1 MFDPFRP
8 RLFFLCAL
16 WLGGLAFSMFSRNCF
31 LFWFFLLAG
40 CASVVDL
47 ENVGSQVDR
56 GWLEGDGSSTV
67 LVVGYAYDPEK
78 RSAFEQEMVLAL
90 RARGISAVAS
100 GGRLPDL
107 RSVTE
112 TVLSDFLQASP
123 DAAVLLVRALSV
135 TQEHSRGVQDGAVH
149 ALFVDDALDWDVSTG
164 AQLEASLYVHGRD
177 AFVWREWTQLGTR
190 NAIGS
195 KALSAFANHLLQSM
209 IRDGVADRL

>member
-1 MFDPFRP
+1 
-8 RLFFLCAL
+8 
-16 WLGGLAFSMFSRNCF
+16 MFSRI
-31 LFWFFLLAG
+31 LALTSFFVLG
-40 CASVVDL
+40 CAGVVQL
-47 ENVGSQVDR
+47 EELGLQFESDWQGVA
-56 GWLEGDGSSTV
+56 TFPTI

-90 RARGISAVAS
+90 RARGITAVAS
-100 GGRLPDL
+100 GGWLPDL
-107 RSVTE
+107 RLVTE
-112 TVLSDFLQASP
+112 TVLSNFLQASP

-135 TQEHSRGVQDGAVH
+135 TQEQSRVVQDGAMR